1 MILRNAI
8 LSYQFVRHIIIV
20 NQRFDLRIFSKSK
33 ELFRDIN
40 DPELKRELADGQTQL
55 ISNIEIE

>member
-1 MILRNAI
+1 
-8 LSYQFVRHIIIV
+8 V
-20 NQRFDLRIFSKSK
+20 NLRFDLKIFGKKK
-33 ELFRDIN
+33 ELFGGIN

>member
-1 MILRNAI
+1 
-8 LSYQFVRHIIIV
+8 V
-20 NQRFDLRIFSKSK
+20 NQQFDLRIFSKKK